1 MMKEAQV
8 GLHKSRDCLTGTVE
22 SRGWVLY
29 GIVGPPVSRWRG
41 KCSCSHV
48 GGGQPAAHRLC
59 LVWLPTPALP
69 DSSSLGLLF
78 THLVSSFLF
87 TLPLPFVLLSTPHGA
102 VGAGLNCPPWLQTFN
117 RMKSHSIRMRLH
129 STEVSAPLL
138 HVCSRLKKHRS
149 EFSWPRFES
158 CCCPLLP
165 MRLWTWQSPSL
176 GLSLL

>member
-1 MMKEAQV
+1 MKEAQV

-41 KCSCSHV
+41 KFLLPHGRWSACSSS
-48 GGGQPAAHRLC
+48 
-59 LVWLPTPALP
+59 LVPSLAPHPSPP

-87 TLPLPFVLLSTPHGA
+87 TLPLPFVLVSTSHGV

-117 RMKSHSIRMRLH
+117 RMKFHSIRMRLH

-149 EFSWPRFES
+149 ESSWPRFES
-158 CCCPLLP
+158 FCCPLMP
-165 MRLWTWQSPSL
+165 M
-176 GLSLL
+176 

>member
-29 GIVGPPVSRWRG
+29 GIVGPPVSRWQG

-59 LVWLPTPALP
+59 LVWFSTPALP

-87 TLPLPFVLLSTPHGA
+87 TLPH
-102 VGAGLNCPPWLQTFN
+102 
-117 RMKSHSIRMRLH
+117 
-129 STEVSAPLL
+129 PLL
-138 HVCSRLKKHRS
+138 LCLQNT
-149 EFSWPRFES
+149 PG
-158 CCCPLLP
+158 PA
-165 MRLWTWQSPSL
+165 PSL
-176 GLSLL
+176 GPQRLSPAHGSGTHTFPGFQARPLPSTQPEGSF

>member
-1 MMKEAQV
+1 MASWAH
-8 GLHKSRDCLTGTVE
+8 LCL
-22 SRGWVLY
+22 
-29 GIVGPPVSRWRG
+29 
-41 KCSCSHV
+41 
-48 GGGQPAAHRLC
+48 GGGESVPA
-59 LVWLPTPALP
+59 PTWEVV
-69 DSSSLGLLF
+69 SLQLIACAWSG
-78 THLVSSFLF
+78 SPPPPPPP
-87 TLPLPFVLLSTPHGA
+87 PLPFVLLSTPHGA

-158 CCCPLLP
+158 CCCPLIP